1 MMKKKK
7 LSFAKKFLKWTVEQW
22 ENCLFTDWSIFCTS
36 RNTGQRVRRKTEE
49 GRFVF
54 FQDRATP
61 HTAARSMEYLRTH
74 GLETV
79 FFLNSSPDLNPI
91 EHWFTFS
98 NLYFIKAML
107 IIVSCT
113 WLVQSISLIW
123 NYFHLSWGIIID
135 LIIFLGIKLPYIF
148 GIIIFMV
155 AGV

>member
-61 HTAARSMEYLRTH
+61 HTAARNMEYLRTH

-79 FFLNSSPDLNPI
+79 FFLNLSPDLKGV
-91 EHWFTFS
+91 W
-98 NLYFIKAML
+98 
-107 IIVSCT
+107 
-113 WLVQSISLIW
+113 SI
-123 NYFHLSWGIIID
+123 
-135 LIIFLGIKLPYIF
+135 
-148 GIIIFMV
+148 
-155 AGV
+155 